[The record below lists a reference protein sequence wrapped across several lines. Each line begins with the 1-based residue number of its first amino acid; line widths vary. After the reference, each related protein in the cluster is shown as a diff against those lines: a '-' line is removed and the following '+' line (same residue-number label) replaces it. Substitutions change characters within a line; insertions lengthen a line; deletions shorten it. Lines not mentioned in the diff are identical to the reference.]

1 MIEAFRILRTT
12 LIAKIVITLVFWVSL
27 PLVFPECLLGFLFG
41 ETPEPT
47 PLYQALVLNTRL
59 MGVTFLALVTAYAF
73 GLRAI
78 VGNQFP
84 YAIVYVGLVS
94 NGGAAL
100 LILVAALTG
109 LLTDWPAFPR
119 IVYFV
124 SLSAV
129 TAIAAALAWSL
140 VRARRARE
148 VSP

>member
-1 MIEAFRILRTT
+1 M
-12 LIAKIVITLVFWVSL
+12 SL

-59 MGVTFLALVTAYAF
+59 MGVTFLALITAYAF

>member
-1 MIEAFRILRTT
+1 ML
-12 LIAKIVITLVFWVSL
+12 L
-27 PLVFPECLLGFLFG
+27 PLVFPECLLGLLFG

-59 MGVTFLALVTAYAF
+59 MGVAFLALVTAYAF

-78 VGNQFP
+78 AGKQFP

-109 LLTDWPAFPR
+109 LLTDWPASPR
-119 IVYFV
+119 IGYFV

-129 TAIAAALAWSL
+129 TAITAALAWSL
-140 VRARRARE
+140 VLILA
-148 VSP
+148 PL

>member
-109 LLTDWPAFPR
+109 LYYLPIGPP
-119 IVYFV
+119 
-124 SLSAV
+124 SLASS
-129 TAIAAALAWSL
+129 ISF
-140 VRARRARE
+140 R
-148 VSP
+148 